1 MLMVTGAAGLLGNSL
16 VRATAARGLAVT
28 AWLRNRAGE
37 RTLAGLDVPVVFADL
52 AGEGL
57 EKRVESADVV
67 VHCAARVGIGRTDA
81 AGFHRDNVL
90 ATQRLATAC
99 RAVGARLVHVSTVDT
114 LVWGTREKPG
124 DETPAAPHPRDT
136 TYAASKR
143 LAEAAVL
150 AEMDR
155 GLDATIVHPGFLLG
169 PWDWKPSSGR
179 MILAAA
185 RGPFTVAPPGG
196 NDFCHAGAVAEA
208 LLALAQRRPPAD
220 RYVLSG
226 EALTYA
232 QAFRLMR
239 QAAGRPARVVT
250 APAAAVRAAGAAG
263 DLLGRLSGRE
273 PALNSAAAAIACQPH
288 HFSSARAIAEIGYR
302 PRPAIEAMREAWT
315 WFVERGYA

>member
-1 MLMVTGAAGLLGNSL
+1 MMVTGAAGLLGNSVL
-16 VRATAARGLAVT
+16 RLAAARGLAVT
-28 AWLRNRAGE
+28 TWLRGRAGE
-37 RTLAGLDVPVVFADL
+37 RTLAGLDVPVIFADL
-52 AGEGL
+52 ANDEL
-57 EKRVESADVV
+57 EKHVESAGVI

-90 ATQRLATAC
+90 ATQRLASAC
-99 RAVGARLVHVSTVDT
+99 RAVGARLIHVSTVDT
-114 LVWGTREKPG
+114 LVWGTRDRPG
-124 DETPAAPHPRDT
+124 GETPAGPHASDT

-143 LAEAAVL
+143 HAEAAVI
-150 AEMDR
+150 AEMGR

-185 RGPFTVAPPGG
+185 RGPFTLAPPGG

-208 LLALAQRRPPAD
+208 LLALADRRPPSD

-232 QAFRLMR
+232 EAFGLMR
-239 QAAGRPARVVT
+239 QVAGRPARVIP
-250 APAAAVRAAGAAG
+250 APAAAVMAAGYAG
-263 DLLGRLSGRE
+263 DLWGRLSGRE

>member
-1 MLMVTGAAGLLGNSL
+1 MMVTGAAGLLGNSL
-16 VRATAARGLAVT
+16 VRVAAARGVAVT
-28 AWLRNRAGE
+28 AWLRSRAGE
-37 RTLAGLDVPVVFADL
+37 RTLAGLELPVVLADL
-52 AGEGL
+52 ASDEL
-57 EKRVESADVV
+57 EKRVESAGVV
-67 VHCAARVGIGRTDA
+67 VHCAARVGIGRTDQ

-90 ATQRLATAC
+90 ATQRLASAC
-99 RAVGARLVHVSTVDT
+99 RAVGARLIHVSTVDT

-124 DETPAAPHPRDT
+124 VETPAGPQASDT
-136 TYAASKR
+136 AYATSKR

-150 AEMDR
+150 AEIDR

-208 LLALAQRRPPAD
+208 LLALADRRPPSD

-232 QAFRLMR
+232 EAFGLMR
-239 QAAGRPARVVT
+239 QVAGRPARVIP
-250 APAAAVRAAGAAG
+250 APAAAVVAAGYAG
-263 DLLGRLSGRE
+263 DLWGRLSGRE
-273 PALNSAAAAIACQPH
+273 PDLNSAAAAIACQPH